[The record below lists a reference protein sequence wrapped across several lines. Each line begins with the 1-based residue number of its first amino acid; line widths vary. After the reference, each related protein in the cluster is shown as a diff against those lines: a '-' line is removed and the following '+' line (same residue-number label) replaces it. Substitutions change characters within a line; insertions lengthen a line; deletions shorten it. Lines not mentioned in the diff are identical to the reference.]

1 MSGIHRQQQSQP
13 IPAGEMEV
21 HMSQGKPAGAM
32 AGYRVLD
39 LSRVLGGP
47 FCGQILADHGAD
59 VIKVEPPQGD
69 ETRDWGA
76 TVDGNA
82 SAYFTGINRN
92 KRDLGL
98 DVGSPRGREVLLK
111 LLEQTDVLIENFK
124 TGTLEK
130 WGIGYHDVLQ
140 KKFPRL
146 VHARVT
152 GFGADGPFG
161 GYPGYDAMVQ
171 AWSGLNSI
179 NGSPE
184 SGPVRIGVPV
194 IDLGTGMNACI
205 GILMALLERERSGR
219 GQFVEVALYDTGIML
234 QHPHAP
240 NWLMQQKRPRLV
252 GNSHDN
258 LAPYALVKAKGCDV
272 VIGAGNNPQF
282 RKLCEMLGKP
292 DMAKDPRFVTNAER
306 LAHKEELVAEL
317 QALIGERD
325 GESFAEDLMRNG
337 VPGGAVKDLPSV
349 LEHPHTRHREMVVEL
364 DGYKGTGIPI
374 KLSRTPGKVRRK
386 PPTFGQDSEA
396 VLREA
401 GFTEAEIATLA
412 KDGIVPKERRKV

>member
-1 MSGIHRQQQSQP
+1 MSACLTQP
-13 IPAGEMEV
+13 QGRPVPVGGMEV
-21 HMSQGKPAGAM
+21 RMSQGKSTGAL
-32 AGYRVLD
+32 AGYRVID

-47 FCGQILADHGAD
+47 FCGQILADHGAE

-76 TVDGNA
+76 PLDNGA
-82 SAYFTGINRN
+82 SAYFAGINRN

-98 DVGSPRGREVLLK
+98 DVASPKGREVLLK
-111 LLEQTDVLIENFK
+111 LLESADVLLENFK

-171 AWSGLNSI
+171 AWSGLNSV
-179 NGSPE
+179 NGTPE
-184 SGPVRIGVPV
+184 GGSVRIGVPV
-194 IDLGTGMNACI
+194 IDLSTGLNACI
-205 GILMALLERERSGR
+205 GILMALLERERSGK
-219 GQFVEVALYDTGIML
+219 GQFVEVALYDSGIML

-240 NWLMQQKRPRLV
+240 NWLLQSKRPRLV

-258 LAPYALVKAKGCDV
+258 LAPYALIKAKGCDV
-272 VIGAGNNPQF
+272 VVGAGNNPQF

-292 DMAKDPRFVTNAER
+292 ELARDPRFVNNADR
-306 LAHKEELVAEL
+306 LAHKEELVNEL
-317 QALIGERD
+317 QALMGDRD
-325 GESFAEDLMRNG
+325 GETFAEELMKNG
-337 VPGGAVKDLPSV
+337 VPGGAVRDLPSV
-349 LEHPHTRHREMVVEL
+349 LDHPHTRHREMVVEL
-364 DGYKGTGIPI
+364 GSYKGTGIPI
-374 KLSRTPGKVRRK
+374 KLSRTPGSVRLK
-386 PPTFGQDSEA
+386 PPAFAQDSEA

-401 GFTEAEIATLA
+401 GFSDAEVAALK
-412 KDGIVPKERRKV
+412 KDGVVPTDRRKV

>member
-1 MSGIHRQQQSQP
+1 MSNTNS
-13 IPAGEMEV
+13 
-21 HMSQGKPAGAM
+21 AGAM

-59 VIKVEPPQGD
+59 VIKIEPPQGD

-82 SAYFTGINRN
+82 SAYFAGINRN

-98 DVGSPRGREVLLK
+98 DIGSPKGREVLLK
-111 LLEQTDVLIENFK
+111 LLEDTDVLIENFK
-124 TGTLEK
+124 TGTMEK
-130 WGIGYHDVLQ
+130 WGIGYHEVLQ
-140 KKFPRL
+140 KKYPRL

-179 NGSPE
+179 NGTPE
-184 SGPVRIGVPV
+184 GGPVRIGVPV
-194 IDLGTGMNACI
+194 IDLSTGLNVCI
-205 GILMALLERERSGR
+205 GILMALLERERSGK
-219 GQFVEVALYDTGIML
+219 GQFVEVALYDSGIML
-234 QHPHAP
+234 HHPHAP
-240 NWLMQQKRPRLV
+240 NWLLQQKRPRLV

-258 LAPYALVKAKGCDV
+258 LAPYALLKAKGCDV
-272 VIGAGNNPQF
+272 VVGAGNNPQF
-282 RKLCEMLGKP
+282 RKLCEMLGRP
-292 DMAKDPRFVTNAER
+292 ELAQDPRFVTNAER
-306 LAHKEELVAEL
+306 LAHKEALVGEL
-317 QALIGERD
+317 QALMGDRD
-325 GESFAEDLMRNG
+325 GESFAEELMKNG

-364 DGYKGTGIPI
+364 DGYRGTGIPI
-374 KLSRTPGKVRRK
+374 KLSRTPGSVRRK
-386 PPTFGQDSEA
+386 PPRFAQDRES

-401 GFTEAEIATLA
+401 GYSADQIATLIA
-412 KDGIVPKERRKV
+412 DGTTPTERKKV

>member
-13 IPAGEMEV
+13 IPVGEMEV

-59 VIKVEPPQGD
+59 VIKIEPPQGD

-76 TVDGNA
+76 PLDNGA
-82 SAYFTGINRN
+82 SAYFAGINRN

-98 DVGSPRGREVLLK
+98 DIGSPKGREVLLK
-111 LLEQTDVLIENFK
+111 LLENTDVLIENFK
-124 TGTLEK
+124 TGTMEK
-130 WGIGYHDVLQ
+130 WGIGYYDVLQ

-179 NGSPE
+179 NGTPE
-184 SGPVRIGVPV
+184 GGAVRIGVPV
-194 IDLGTGMNACI
+194 IDLSTGMNVCI
-205 GILMALLERERSGR
+205 GILMALLEREKSGK
-219 GQFVEVALYDTGIML
+219 GQFVEVALYDSGIML
-234 QHPHAP
+234 HHPHAP
-240 NWLMQQKRPRLV
+240 NWLLQGKRPRLV

-258 LAPYALVKAKGCDV
+258 LAPYALLKAKGCDI
-272 VIGAGNNPQF
+272 VIGAGNNGQF

-292 DMAKDPRFVTNAER
+292 AMAQDPRFVTNAER
-306 LAHKEELVAEL
+306 LAHKEELVREL
-317 QALIGERD
+317 QELIGERD
-325 GESFAEDLMRNG
+325 GEAFAEELMKNG

-349 LEHPHTRHREMVVEL
+349 LEHPHTKHREMVVEL

-374 KLSRTPGKVRRK
+374 KLSRTPGSVRAK
-386 PPTFGQDSEA
+386 PPKFGQDNDA

-401 GFTEAEIATLA
+401 GFSDAEVAALK
-412 KDGIVPKERRKV
+412 KDGIVPTQRRKV